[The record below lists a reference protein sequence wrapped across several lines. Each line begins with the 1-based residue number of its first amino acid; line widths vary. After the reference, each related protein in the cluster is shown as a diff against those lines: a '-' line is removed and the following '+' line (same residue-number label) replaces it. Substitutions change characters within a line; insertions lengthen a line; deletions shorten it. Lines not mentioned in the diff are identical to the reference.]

1 MNDTENGNKTKQKQ
15 LLIEVADASDGP
27 LVSSFP
33 GGLPSTE
40 AKFVWKK
47 YNQRHILVGKDD
59 SCRYYGQEEP
69 SRSRLVIALY
79 DKRNHTLTCHMA
91 ANEGQVYALQQQ
103 VINYETNITADPTSN
118 VFQEFGSSKKK
129 RALQSQQANR
139 IHSDQILGKAGT
151 LTKMVVDNKNLA
163 ESNRKA
169 IQEQKE
175 RNQNTEVNDPAPAVS
190 LAVQEATNAWRSAF
204 LPNHANPNADTPTKV
219 YTPENMAGPEAWSQ
233 VIRVVDACFH
243 EEDPAAALQKSKS
256 SDTWQFSSLR
266 ELLLN
271 SKPQKGIYRALCL
284 LHTWTRLYEENH
296 RKRFVGHTSSNAV
309 VQSFWQNF
317 GTSMMSAAEQKEGYC
332 MSKANQ
338 DRCKLHLLL
347 LFLWVEGCSTSKLP
361 AYCAE
366 MKWPWAQ
373 MVNLL
378 QEAGCTIQ
386 KDKVSLNTPVQYPQ
400 SIGKRKRK

>member
-1 MNDTENGNKTKQKQ
+1 MKHITFFQMHTSLIRFRGNIPFTNSSMNDTENGNKMKQKQ

-103 VINYETNITADPTSN
+103 VINYETNITVDPTSN

-151 LTKMVVDNKNLA
+151 LTKMVVDNENLA

-266 ELLLN
+266 ELKSPETFRGSHIIECCGAIILAEFWNFDDVSSGTKGRLLYVE
-271 SKPQKGIYRALCL
+271 SKPGPLQASPIALISMGRRL
-284 LHTWTRLYEENH
+284 LD
-296 RKRFVGHTSSNAV
+296 VQATSV
-309 VQSFWQNF
+309 L
-317 GTSMMSAAEQKEGYC
+317 C
-332 MSKANQ
+332 
-338 DRCKLHLLL
+338 
-347 LFLWVEGCSTSKLP
+347 
-361 AYCAE
+361 
-366 MKWPWAQ
+366 
-373 MVNLL
+373 
-378 QEAGCTIQ
+378 
-386 KDKVSLNTPVQYPQ
+386 
-400 SIGKRKRK
+400 

>member
-1 MNDTENGNKTKQKQ
+1 MSEIENGHKKKHKQ
-15 LLIEVADASDGP
+15 LRIEVADASDGP

-33 GGLPSTE
+33 GGLPSSDT
-40 AKFVWKK
+40 KFVWKK
-47 YNQRHILVGKDD
+47 QNQRHSLIGKDE
-59 SCRYYGQEEP
+59 SCRYVGQEET

-79 DKRNHTLTCHMA
+79 DKRNHTLTCHLA
-91 ANEGQVYALQQQ
+91 AGDGQVYALQQQ
-103 VINYETNITADPTSN
+103 VLNYESNIASDPTSN

-139 IHSDQILGKAGT
+139 IHSDQILGKSGT
-151 LTKMVVDNKNLA
+151 LTKIVVENDNMT

-169 IQEQKE
+169 IQEQQE
-175 RNQNTEVNDPAPAVS
+175 RNMNANTGEAPGIS
-190 LAVQEATNAWRSAF
+190 LAVKEVTNAWRNQF
-204 LPNHANPNADTPTKV
+204 LPNHSNPNADTPTKV

-233 VIRVVDACFH
+233 AIRVVDACFH
-243 EEDPAAALQKSKS
+243 EEDPVAAIQKSKS
-256 SDTWQFSSLR
+256 GDAWQFSSLR
-266 ELLLN
+266 DLLLR
-271 SKPQKGIYRALCL
+271 SKPQKGTFRALWL
-284 LHTWTRLYEENH
+284 LHTWTRLYQENH
-296 RKRFVGHTSSNAV
+296 RKHFVVQPSTNAA

-317 GTSMMSAAEQKEGYC
+317 GTSMMSTVEQKEGYC

-347 LFLWVEGCSTSKLP
+347 LFLWIEGCSTSELP
-361 AYCAE
+361 AYCSE
-366 MKWPWAQ
+366 MKWPWGQ

-386 KDKVSLNTPVQYPQ
+386 KDKVSLKTPVQYPQ